1 MHPNTIL
8 HEVQQ
13 LYNVSDRLD
22 FQPGIIV
29 PVPLRQTLSA
39 VTARVKRVNALLSAN
54 GVFAPNHCCPGKLP
68 QRAYKHCRFNV
79 MHAVWR

>member
-54 GVFAPNHCCPGKLP
+54 GVFAPNGT
-68 QRAYKHCRFNV
+68 
-79 MHAVWR
+79 AVRGNFRSERTSIVDSV